1 MWAGQNRHGAGRM
14 TATQAAATQL
24 WSIAG
29 TDSSGGAG
37 LAADQRAAAAF
48 GVHLCPVVAA
58 VTTQNS
64 QSVTQIHATPA
75 DVLRAQLQ
83 ALSDDLPSGTQR
95 IVIKTGLLGSTENV
109 RTVAEQVRTL
119 RQQHRVILVIDP
131 VLRASTGAA
140 FASADMVQA
149 YRKHLLPLADLLTP
163 NRAEAA
169 RLCGLDASSTHVPT
183 LAQALLKQGAQAV
196 CITGGDAL
204 PDSLKYNESVRSLNN
219 SSSNARDISCD
230 WNISCD
236 WMSAPHNSLHVEG
249 WLTLPRI
256 HTPHTH
262 GTGCTFASSAA
273 AAMAQGFMAAD
284 ALVLAKMATAH
295 AIANHRVLGQ
305 GNGSVY
311 ADADFHRA
319 RYFPALSLNADLPDV
334 ESSTH
339 TPDKT
344 DALELLLPKGL
355 YTLASS
361 PEQLLQQIRAGARV
375 VQLRIKTPASSTTES
390 ADWQRTIRTAIQ
402 QSMQHAEQHG
412 ATLFINDHWQ
422 HAIACNA
429 LGIHLGQEDVLAMT
443 DAQREQLQAWQ
454 QRGGLLGISSHS
466 LWELARAQS
475 LNPIY
480 IACGPVWA
488 TTTKDM
494 PWQPQGMRN
503 LRYWVQVA
511 GRPVVAIGGVLNAE
525 QVRQCAEAGAHSVCA
540 VRAVAQNPETDI
552 PAFQAAYEQGNDQ
565 VKPRGA
571 LPQPSLL
578 L

>member
-1 MWAGQNRHGAGRM
+1 M
-14 TATQAAATQL
+14 TATQATATQL

-48 GVHLCPVVAA
+48 GIHLSPVVAA
-58 VTTQNS
+58 VTAQNS
-64 QSVTQIHATPA
+64 QAVTHIHATPA

-83 ALSDDLPSGTQR
+83 ALSDDLPNGTQR

-109 RTVAEQVRTL
+109 RTVAEQVHTL
-119 RQQHRVILVIDP
+119 RQQYRVILAIDP

-140 FASADMVQA
+140 FAGTDMVQA
-149 YRKHLLPLADLLTP
+149 YREYLLPLADLVTP
-163 NRAEAA
+163 NQAEAA
-169 RLCGLDASSTHVPT
+169 RLCGLKSNAAHVPT
-183 LAQALLKQGAQAV
+183 LAKKLLKQGAQAV

-204 PDSLKYNESVRSLNN
+204 ADSIKNNESVRSLN
-219 SSSNARDISCD
+219 SLSSNAR
-230 WNISCD
+230 NISCD
-236 WMSAPHNSLHVEG
+236 WISAPHNSLHVEG

-256 HTPHTH
+256 ATAHTH

-273 AAMAQGFMAAD
+273 AAMAQGFVAAD

-319 RYFPALSLNADLPDV
+319 RYFPALSVNADLPDV

-339 TPDKT
+339 TPDET

-361 PEQLLQQIRAGARV
+361 PEQLLQQVRAGASV
-375 VQLRIKTPASSTTES
+375 VQLRMKKTAGTTTEP
-390 ADWQRTIRTAIQ
+390 AEWQRTIRTAIQ
-402 QSMQHAEQHG
+402 QSMQYAEQHG

-466 LWELARAQS
+466 LWELARAKS
-475 LNPIY
+475 LNPAY

-494 PWQPQGMRN
+494 PWQPQGIRN
-503 LRYWVQVA
+503 LRYWAQVA
-511 GRPVVAIGGVLNAE
+511 GKPVVAIGGVLTAQ
-525 QVRQCAEAGAHSVCA
+525 QVQACAAAGAHNVCA
-540 VRAVAQNPETDI
+540 VRAVADSPAQTVAAFGRAWSRGKQQTPKPAEHDGKPTDSDSDSDSHYSI
-552 PAFQAAYEQGNDQ
+552 
-565 VKPRGA
+565 
-571 LPQPSLL
+571 LPVPSLSL
-578 L
+578 